1 MDLWDEVGVALNE
14 VNKVLGNLFLV
25 LKRNHDI
32 NFLLPAKPILH
43 WTFLPL
49 KICHVDILDFPVK
62 DRSNVILLLL
72 EVLLIT

>member
-25 LKRNHDI
+25 FKWYHDI
-32 NFLLPAKPILH
+32 NFILLAKPVLH

-49 KICHVDILDFPVK
+49 KICHVDILDLPVK
-62 DRSNVILLLL
+62 DRSDVILLLL
-72 EVLLIT
+72 EVLLMF

>member
-25 LKRNHDI
+25 LKWNHDI

-49 KICHVDILDFPVK
+49 KICHVDILDLPVK
-62 DRSNVILLLL
+62 IRYNVILLLL
-72 EVLLIT
+72 EVLLMS